1 MEKREVLERHFPG
14 IEQFRDIQE
23 PAIDAILEGQRVLCL
38 MPTGGGKSL
47 IYQVAGLALEKCT
60 LVISPLV
67 ALMSQQRDQLVRSG
81 LGAVSFSGMDYR
93 KQFQTLTAMLQ
104 GELPDFVFVSPERI
118 ANDGYL
124 EYVLRARCE
133 DIGLVV
139 VDEAHCVSQWG
150 EGFRPSYR
158 NIPLALDRIF
168 GDSWP
173 RILCLTATLNEGQ
186 QDQIREDFR
195 ITRTIKAPALWRDN
209 LDLEIV
215 NLRDGKDETK
225 DAELEGILEEHRGE
239 KVLVFAHRKYGK
251 KGTTRTLD
259 AKYRDRYEGV
269 AHFDSDMSDGEKAS
283 VLQGFTDGSI
293 KIVFATSAF
302 GMGVDIPDIRV
313 VVNYLISETIEQYYQ
328 EVGRAG
334 RDGKPAKGILLY
346 TRQSRRGRTRLLGES
361 LCTEGSLR
369 SSWEELGPKRG
380 NTMGCVNYEALSE
393 EDRASFALFVDHDVL
408 RVVAKGVLSLNCF
421 EAVTDEGRRFLSDL
435 YTYARKG
442 MVSIIARKS
451 GRNIN
456 TLSLDIWR
464 HCSQGDIRMK
474 SSPSKG
480 IFYTFGREL
489 TDDVID
495 EIVSDQ
501 EAKKRARILAF
512 DRFADGIEAGRTAEE
527 LVREA
532 LRI

>member
-1 MEKREVLERHFPG
+1 MEKKEVLKRHFPG
-14 IEQFRDIQE
+14 IEHFRDIQE
-23 PAIDAILEGQRVLCL
+23 PAIEALLEGQRVLCL

-81 LGAVSFSGMDYR
+81 LGAISFSGMDYR

-186 QDQIREDFR
+186 QHQIQEDFR

-225 DAELEGILEEHRGE
+225 DAELERILEEHRGE

-269 AHFDSDMSDGEKAS
+269 AHFDSDMGDGEKAS

-346 TRQSRRGRTRLLGES
+346 TGQSRRGRVRLLGES

-380 NTMGCVNYEALSE
+380 NAMGCVNYEALSE
-393 EDRASFALFVDHDVL
+393 EDRASFSLFVDHDVL
-408 RVVAKGVLSLNCF
+408 RVAAKGVLSLNCF

-435 YTYARKG
+435 CSYAKTG